1 VAIFKLLRYPVDTAA
16 VYEDV
21 IPGANKIYIQ
31 FDAYQSTSLAPLFD
45 VGVNHSLTGLAPLG
59 FGNDRPGGGT
69 NGVGS
74 SGVLQIGGEVTY
86 VQTTTFNTL
95 NVITNN
101 MDQTPFISMDPTKPI
116 VQQRYETDGTNKMVW
131 SSYNKFGVA
140 NFTMYYHARLNLG
153 QDLTKN
159 FVQYSTDSFT
169 ALASNPSMGWPLFRN
184 SATNNLIFA
193 MAFNGSQFP
202 GAYIGARL
210 ATTFSGAPTLSAL
223 TSTAGSTVQ
232 FVGQTADGRAIML
245 LNSLTTDHTQT
256 YFRYNDSD
264 NTSTTLTT
272 LSAAPSASGTSAGG
286 NRGTNFGTYLPKYAS
301 RTFTDPNTAT
311 IKGFYV
317 PFLDVNGFYH
327 PFYMQWD
334 TTTDAFT
341 RNTDITMVYPV
352 GAQSSYW
359 ATDTLSASSVGV
371 TSGYQRAWYN
381 ETFTFGGSRY
391 LTLFQLHGAGGVFD
405 NFPQMRT
412 MMTYTMNPSQPKTLT
427 FHSATTVPS
436 TPKNIVWLD
445 NSRTTC
451 GIFGHNNFYIYTF
464 NSTSGWTLT
473 TNLPYQFYAAGR
485 DSTGRIWAIE
495 TGPLGYGLLHL
506 ITPTVPVTLTVT
518 SASASYNYSGSTISS
533 TVAVNAYD
541 YAGNRIVAAV
551 KLVIE
556 GSSMTFDGS
565 AQTRFVTTSAG
576 ADTTVN
582 ISIIGPGVSGIVASA
597 NL

>member
-1 VAIFKLLRYPVDTAA
+1 VAIFKLLRYPIDTAA

-31 FDAYQSTSLAPLFD
+31 FDAYQATSMNPLFD
-45 VGVNHSLTGLAPLG
+45 VGVNHSTTGTAPAG

-101 MDQTPFISMDPTKPI
+101 IDQTPFISMDPTKPI
-116 VQQRYETDGTNKMVW
+116 IQHRYETDGTNKVVW
-131 SSYNKFGVA
+131 SSYNKFGVGS
-140 NFTMYYHARLNLG
+140 FTMYYHGRLNLG

-159 FVQYSTDSFT
+159 FVQYSTDSTT
-169 ALASNPSMGWPLFRN
+169 AIAAISMGWPIFRN
-184 SATNNLIFA
+184 TTTNNLIFA
-193 MAFNGSQFP
+193 MASNATNYV
-202 GAYIGARL
+202 GAYIGGRL
-210 ATTFSGAPTLSAL
+210 STAFSGTPTLSGL
-223 TSTAGSTVQ
+223 TATAGSTVQ

-245 LNSLTTDHTQT
+245 LNSLTTDYTQT
-256 YFRYNDSD
+256 YYRYNDSD

-311 IKGFYV
+311 YKGFYV
-317 PFLDVNGFYH
+317 PYLDVNGFYH
-327 PFYMQWD
+327 PLYMQWD
-334 TTTDAFT
+334 TTNDSFT
-341 RNTDITMVYPV
+341 RNSDITMVYGV
-352 GAQSSYW
+352 GSQSSYW
-359 ATDTLSASSVGV
+359 STDTLSASSVSQ
-371 TSGYQRAWYN
+371 TYGYQRAWYN
-381 ETFTFGGSRY
+381 ETFTSGGSRY
-391 LTLFQLHGAGGVFD
+391 LTLFQFHGAGGVFD
-405 NFPQMRT
+405 PYPQMRT
-412 MMTYTMNPSQPKTLT
+412 LMTYTMNPSQPKTLT
-427 FHSATTVPS
+427 FHSATVVPS

-445 NSRTTC
+445 DARTIC
-451 GIFGHNNFYIYTF
+451 GIFGHNNFYIYSF
-464 NSTSGWTLT
+464 NTTTGWTLT
-473 TNLPYQFYAAGR
+473 TNLPYQFYSAGR

-495 TGPLGYGLLHL
+495 AGPLGYGLLHL
-506 ITPTVPVTLTVT
+506 ITPSVPLTISVT
-518 SASASYNYSGSTISS
+518 SASSSYNYSGSTISS
-533 TVAVNAYD
+533 TVAVNAYNSSGD
-541 YAGNRIVAAV
+541 RVALSV

-565 AQTRFVTTSAG
+565 AQTKYVTTSAS

-582 ISIIGPGVSGIVASA
+582 ISIIGAGVSGIIASA